1 MLWLMIAVIPTQIGK
16 HFWPKWSLVAGIR
29 VDYLSVVLYGV
40 DLLWLG
46 LLITWIIRKIIDKKL
61 KIGVGFLGILTGI
74 FVLINVLVA
83 ENKGVAVYSWFRI
96 GQWFWFYQY
105 CVKNKMKVRE
115 ILGAVIPW
123 WVVGESLLGLAQM
136 AKGGS
141 LNGLWWWL
149 GERRFNFST
158 IGVAQMSVWGQGILR
173 AYGTFSHPNSLAGFL
188 MIVLGL
194 WVGPNPSALRAS
206 PLDKGAF
213 KKRSIFW
220 WTVAWL
226 AVLGII
232 LSGSRTIWLLTLVL
246 MIVGFLK
253 VFKGKL
259 GIKKITGYLMIIL
272 GLFLLVLGMI
282 NVNYQVRDFLGG
294 WDSDSLT
301 KRVSLNAAAIKM
313 WRENL
318 MVGVGAGNFIPRLP
332 EYQSENQFFW
342 LQPVHNIFLLI
353 GSEVGMLGLII
364 LIWLLKDL
372 CEKKSL
378 KKKWWLLALILASGM
393 VDHYWITLP
402 QNRWLLAIVLGII

>member
-1 MLWLMIAVIPTQIGK
+1 MLWLLIAAIPTQIGK

-46 LLITWIIRKIIDKKL
+46 LVGTKILNSKIKSLNLKKIIKFEYL
-61 KIGVGFLGILTGI
+61 IIIGFILVNI
-74 FVLINVLVA
+74 LVA

-188 MIVLGL
+188 MVVLGL
-194 WVGPNPSALRAS
+194 WVT
-206 PLDKGAF
+206 F
-213 KKRSIFW
+213 YKKSKKVWW

-226 AVLGII
+226 SVLGII
-232 LSGSRTIWLLTLVL
+232 LSGSRTIWLLTLIL
-246 MIVGFLK
+246 MVANFIR
-253 VFKGKL
+253 VFRGKM

-272 GLFLLVLGMI
+272 GLFLLVLGMV

-353 GSEVGMLGLII
+353 GSEAGMLGLII

-372 CEKKSL
+372 CEKKSI